1 MSAHGRILLVDD
13 DREILE
19 MTELL
24 LAKQGYEVLVASS
37 GEEALD
43 MAQDSLPHLI
53 LLDINMPG
61 MDGWE
66 VLRLLREDESTRDL
80 PVMMFSVQYEV
91 RDKLHAMQQGA
102 QDYVTK
108 PFDTERLIAKVR
120 QVVPAIT
127 GGSQ

>member
-1 MSAHGRILLVDD
+1 
-13 DREILE
+13 

-43 MAQDSLPHLI
+43 IAQDSLPHLV